1 MSRDREP
8 LSRQE
13 RQKQTRDALI
23 TVARGVFAEDGYH
36 AASLDRIAREAGF
49 SKGAVYSNF
58 HGKAELFLAVM
69 DANLEMADAD
79 LASPFA
85 DEIHPSST
93 GQNIAEREG
102 FPLEAT
108 QGFALA
114 TLEFVSSAAR
124 DEKLAP
130 LLQKRLEAVLERY
143 TRLANQFRTSE
154 ETLPAEE
161 IGKLLAGLDQGIG
174 LILLSGGATP
184 DPAIFQ
190 SGMRRLLNP
199 VSASTKDAQSYRLA
213 CARAEE
219 PADR

>member
-1 MSRDREP
+1 MSRAPQP

-13 RQKQTRDALI
+13 RRKQTRDALI
-23 TVARGVFAEDGYH
+23 AVARGVFEEDGYH
-36 AASLDRIAREAGF
+36 AASHDRIAREAGF
-49 SKGAVYSNF
+49 SQGALYSNF

-69 DANLEMADAD
+69 DKNLELADAD
-79 LASPFA
+79 LACLFAVEMLTSSP
-85 DEIHPSST
+85 
-93 GQNIAEREG
+93 GYNIAEREG

-124 DEKLAP
+124 DKKLAP

-143 TRLANQFRTSE
+143 TRLASQFRTTE

-199 VSASTKDAQSYRLA
+199 VSAVPEDTQS
-213 CARAEE
+213 
-219 PADR
+219 